1 MNIDTV
7 VSKLKENDEKLE
19 ELKNEK
25 KQIDEEIKLLEEGL
39 IQYCKDNNMSI
50 EHVTKGSYDL
60 KPTTGRKFKKKN

>member
-7 VSKLKENDEKLE
+7 VAKLKENDEKLE

-39 IQYCKDNNMSI
+39 IQYCKD
-50 EHVTKGSYDL
+50 
-60 KPTTGRKFKKKN
+60 KKNSSQIVCSAHRGVCKSTPPN